1 MAAPLGLHV
10 RKCHHKG
17 PRCRQLQGGLYP
29 RRAAAG
35 AMGAIRPAKDPRWRR
50 AGLRGQGG
58 GCLFAGFSRKI
69 APGAAG
75 ALASACVW
83 QQVAIEVPGAG
94 GIKSDDARERG
105 AAQGLEVRLPRHG
118 LNLIRESPRAL
129 GPGWVRIGVYLD
141 RGRPSGMK
149 GWGLDVV

>member
-1 MAAPLGLHV
+1 
-10 RKCHHKG
+10 
-17 PRCRQLQGGLYP
+17 
-29 RRAAAG
+29 
-35 AMGAIRPAKDPRWRR
+35 MGAIHPAKDPRWRR

-58 GCLFAGFSRKI
+58 ACLFEGFSKKT
-69 APGAAG
+69 APGATG

-94 GIKSDDARERG
+94 GIKSDDAREGG

-129 GPGWVRIGVYLD
+129 GPGCVRIGVYLD

-149 GWGLDVV
+149 GWGFDMV